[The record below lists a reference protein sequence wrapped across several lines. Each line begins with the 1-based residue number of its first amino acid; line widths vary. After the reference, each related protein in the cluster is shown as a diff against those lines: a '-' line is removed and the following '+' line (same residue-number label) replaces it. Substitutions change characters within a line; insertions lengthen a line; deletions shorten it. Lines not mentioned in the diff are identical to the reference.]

1 MCGLSCDSGPRPLA
15 APTRRGLL
23 VSYRIQIIP
32 YFNHTVRMKRTPSG
46 MSLKDHETRVG
57 EVLVKKGIAFRDAEQ
72 TFKGGI
78 TRWMWRAHF
87 VVD

>member
-1 MCGLSCDSGPRPLA
+1 
-15 APTRRGLL
+15 
-23 VSYRIQIIP
+23 
-32 YFNHTVRMKRTPSG
+32 MKRTPSDI
-46 MSLKDHETRVG
+46 SLKDHETRVG

-87 VVD
+87 VVDEGTTDLTDDPVPRRSWVPGSPRSEGGGRQ